1 MRFDDLYITG
11 VGVHI
16 PGRVAVSDAVVR
28 GDFDEKLARRTDMES
43 IAVSD
48 GESGPEMAAKAA
60 RTALRR
66 SGTVPLDIDLI
77 LHADVYYQGHD
88 LWAPV
93 SYIQRE
99 AVGNRCPAI
108 EVRQLSNGGMA
119 AMELAAGM
127 LTGGMRTSSALLT
140 TGDRFCPPGFDRW
153 QSDPGTVYG
162 DVGTALVLS
171 RHPGFARL
179 RSLCTVSGPELE
191 QMHRG
196 DDPFGAEPFEVRRPV
211 DLDVIKQA
219 FIDKVDVSY
228 IVAQSTAGLSEVLK
242 RALNEAGCEL
252 SDIDW
257 FVLPHFGR
265 RRLTQ
270 TFLRPW
276 HLDRD
281 ATTWSWGRT
290 VGHLGAGDQF
300 ASLTHLAESGKAE
313 PGQRCLL
320 AGVGA
325 GFTWSC
331 AVVEILQAP
340 SWTGAA
346 A

>member
-16 PGRVAVSDAVVR
+16 PGRVAVADAVER
-28 GDFDEKLARRTDMES
+28 GDFDERLARHTDLAS

-48 GESGPEMAAKAA
+48 GVSAPEMAAEAA

-66 SGTVPLDIDLI
+66 SGTVPLDVELI

-127 LTGGMRTSSALLT
+127 LSGGLRNSSALLT
-140 TGDRFCPPGFDRW
+140 TGDRFCEPGFDRW
-153 QSDPGTVYG
+153 GGDPGTVYG
-162 DVGTALVLS
+162 DAGTALVLS
-171 RHPGFARL
+171 RQPGFAQL
-179 RSLCTVSGPELE
+179 RSLCTVSEPELE
-191 QMHRG
+191 EMHRG
-196 DDPFGAEPFEVRRPV
+196 DDPFGAEPFEVRQPM
-211 DLDVIKQA
+211 DLEATKQA
-219 FIDKVDVSY
+219 FINKVGVSY
-228 IVAQSTAGLSEVLK
+228 SVARVRAGQSEVLK

-276 HLDRD
+276 SLDPA

-300 ASLTHLAESGKAE
+300 AGLAYLAESGSAK
-313 PGQRCLL
+313 PGQRILL
-320 AGVGA
+320 AGIGA

-331 AVVEILQAP
+331 AVVEMRRAP
-340 SWTGAA
+340 SWDNP
-346 A
+346 

>member
-1 MRFDDLYITG
+1 MRFEDLYITG

-16 PGRVAVSDAVVR
+16 PGRVKAADAVER
-28 GDFDEKLARRTDMES
+28 GDFDERLARQTDLAS
-43 IAVSD
+43 VAVSD
-48 GESGPEMAAKAA
+48 GVSGPEMAAEAA

-66 SGTVPLDIDLI
+66 SGTVSLDVDLI

-88 LWAPV
+88 LWAPA
-93 SYIQRE
+93 SYIQRQ

-119 AMELAAGM
+119 AMELAAGV
-127 LTGGMRTSSALLT
+127 LNGGLPTSSALLT
-140 TGDRFCPPGFDRW
+140 TGDRFCEPGLDRW
-153 QSDPGTVYG
+153 HSDPGTVFG
-162 DVGTALVLS
+162 DAGTALVLS
-171 RHPGFARL
+171 RRPGFARL
-179 RSLCTVSGPELE
+179 RSLCTVSEPELE
-191 QMHRG
+191 GMHRG
-196 DDPFGAEPFEVRRPV
+196 DDPFGAEPFEVRQPM
-211 DLDVIKQA
+211 DMEATKQA
-219 FIDKVDVSY
+219 FIDEVGVSY
-228 IVAQSTAGLSEVLK
+228 SVARVQAGQSEALK
-242 RALNEAGCEL
+242 RALNDAGCEL

-276 HLDRD
+276 GVDPS

-300 ASLTHLAESGKAE
+300 AGLAYLAESGSAK
-313 PGQRCLL
+313 PGQRCLV
-320 AGVGA
+320 AGIGA

-331 AVVEILQAP
+331 AVVEIRRTP
-340 SWTGAA
+340 SWDNP
-346 A
+346 

>member
-1 MRFDDLYITG
+1 MRFEDLYITG

-16 PGRVAVSDAVVR
+16 PGRVKVADAVER
-28 GDFDEKLARRTDMES
+28 GDFDERLARRTDLAS

-48 GESGPEMAAKAA
+48 GASAPEMAAEAA

-66 SGTVPLDIDLI
+66 SGTVPLDVDLI

-88 LWAPV
+88 LWAPA

-127 LTGGMRTSSALLT
+127 LHGGPRTSSALLT
-140 TGDRFCPPGFDRW
+140 TGDRFCAPGFDRW
-153 QSDPGTVYG
+153 HGDPGTVYG
-162 DVGTALVLS
+162 DAGTALVLS
-171 RHPGFARL
+171 RQPGFARL
-179 RSLCTVSGPELE
+179 RSLCTVSEPELE
-191 QMHRG
+191 EMHRG
-196 DDPFGAEPFEVRRPV
+196 DDPFGAEPFEVRQPM
-211 DLDVIKQA
+211 DLEATKQA
-219 FIDKVDVSY
+219 FINKVGVSY
-228 IVAQSTAGLSEVLK
+228 SVARGRAGQSEVLK
-242 RALNEAGCEL
+242 RTLNDAGCEL

-276 HLDRD
+276 SLDPST
-281 ATTWSWGRT
+281 TTWSWGRT
-290 VGHLGAGDQF
+290 VGHRGAGDQF
-300 ASLTHLAESGKAE
+300 AGLAYLAASGSAK
-313 PGQRCLL
+313 PGQRGLR
-320 AGVGA
+320 AGIGA

-331 AVVEILQAP
+331 AVVEIRRAP
-340 SWTGAA
+340 SWDNP
-346 A
+346 

>member
-1 MRFDDLYITG
+1 MRFEDLYITG

-16 PGRVAVSDAVVR
+16 PGRVTVAEAVAR
-28 GDFDEKLARRTDMES
+28 GDFDEKLARHTELAS

-48 GESGPEMAAKAA
+48 GVSAPEMAAEAA

-66 SGTVPLDIDLI
+66 SGAVPLDVELV

-93 SYIQRE
+93 SYIQRA

-127 LTGGMRTSSALLT
+127 LNGGLRNSSALLT
-140 TGDRFCPPGFDRW
+140 TGDRFCEPGFDRW
-153 QSDPGTVYG
+153 GGDPGTVYG
-162 DVGTALVLS
+162 DAGTALVLS
-171 RHPGFARL
+171 RQPGFAQL

-191 QMHRG
+191 EMHRG
-196 DDPFGAEPFEVRRPV
+196 DDPFGAEPFEVRQPM
-211 DLDVIKQA
+211 DLEATKQA
-219 FIDKVDVSY
+219 FINKVGVSY
-228 IVAQSTAGLSEVLK
+228 SVARVRAGQSEVLK
-242 RALNEAGCEL
+242 QALNEAGCEL

-265 RRLTQ
+265 RRLAQ

-276 HLDRD
+276 NLDQA

-300 ASLTHLAESGKAE
+300 AGLAYLAESGSAK
-313 PGQRCLL
+313 PGQRILL
-320 AGVGA
+320 AGIGA

-331 AVVEILQAP
+331 AVVEMRRAP
-340 SWTGAA
+340 SWDNS
-346 A
+346 